1 MREIYLD
8 NSATTPVCRQ
18 AADKAVEL
26 LETPHLVEMGQAK
39 RRKLLEEKVDINGY
53 FMQEMERLVKV
64 GRKGK

>member
-1 MREIYLD
+1 MYCFQDPDERF
-8 NSATTPVCRQ
+8 RQ

-26 LETPHLVEMGQAK
+26 LDTPHLVEMGQAK

-53 FMQEMERLVKV
+53 FMKEMDRLAKV